1 MPEEIEA
8 KVRIE
13 SPEDFRR
20 RVRACGGEPRGTV
33 LEVNR
38 LFDDAA
44 GTLRR
49 RGAALRLRR
58 ELDPEGRRTVR
69 ATVTY
74 KGPQAAGPLK
84 RREELE
90 TAVESAETAA
100 AILGAIGLVETF
112 RFEKRRAAWRL
123 GPCEVT
129 LDELPRLGHFAEVEG
144 PSARAI
150 RKVLR
155 DLGLADRPVIRQSYV
170 ALLEAHLKAV
180 GLDPSRAVFAEE

>member
-20 RVRACGGEPRGTV
+20 RVEACGGEPRGTV
-33 LEVNR
+33 LEVNL
-38 LFDDAA
+38 LFDDPA

-58 ELDPEGRRTVR
+58 ELDPDGRRTLR

-123 GPCEVT
+123 GPCAVT
-129 LDELPRLGHFAEVEG
+129 LDEVPHLGHFAEVEG
-144 PSARAI
+144 PSEGAV
-150 RKVLR
+150 RKALR
-155 DLGLADRPVIRQSYV
+155 DLGLGGRPLIRQSYI
-170 ALLEAHLKAV
+170 ALLAAHLEAA
-180 GLDPSRAVFAEE
+180 GIDPSRAVFADE